1 MYSILQERF
10 SFRVESTALLI
21 LARSNISFDTILVR
35 WKSMQASPSV
45 HRPTQKRLIRIKQTM
60 IHQQPCSTL
69 RATILYNSSGCRSS
83 PIRTTKQG
91 RKRSRGF
98 PQPYK
103 LNARAVPVVGV
114 VLVGERGEH
123 NQSLIADHHQ
133 DAAAH
138 VVE

>member
-103 LNARAVPVVGV
+103 LNVSTATMKDCTASHGSFHVFHASVH
-114 VLVGERGEH
+114 VL
-123 NQSLIADHHQ
+123 L
-133 DAAAH
+133 
-138 VVE
+138 